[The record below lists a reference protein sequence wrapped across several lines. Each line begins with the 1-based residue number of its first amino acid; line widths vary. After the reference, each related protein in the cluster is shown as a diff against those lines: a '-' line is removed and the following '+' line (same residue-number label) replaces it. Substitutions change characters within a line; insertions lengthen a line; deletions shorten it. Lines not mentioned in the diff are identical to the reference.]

1 MAEAFEGL
9 PAEVERYDLLTLV
22 KRAGRQAGFTSGMI
36 ELLDYY
42 MAFTRE
48 CDWEKG
54 ARPVIF
60 QSLAR
65 TALDFGVSERQIQK
79 LEQALFRA
87 GAITWN
93 DSGNHRRYG
102 QRDPKSGR
110 IAYAFGVDLTPL
122 AYLKAALK
130 KKLEEKEARDEAWLP
145 EKRKRTRKR
154 AQIGEQSG
162 EGARGNRDHL
172 SGHGHADQGLYE
184 PRRPEMPLRRA

>member
-1 MAEAFEGL
+1 MQHTETITSYVTGGRRSSPELRASIEMAEAFEGL

-48 CDWEKG
+48 ADWEEG
-54 ARPVIF
+54 ARPIVF
-60 QSLAR
+60 QSLAK
-65 TALDFGVSERQIQK
+65 TALDFGVSERNIQK
-79 LEQALFRA
+79 TEKALFRA

-110 IAYAFGVDLTPL
+110 IAYAAGVPESHSGAETEREGGPRYGLADRQKTDL
-122 AYLKAALK
+122 
-130 KKLEEKEARDEAWLP
+130 RLP
-145 EKRKRTRKR
+145 REDPGADRGR
-154 AQIGEQSG
+154 GSG
-162 EGARGNRDHL
+162 
-172 SGHGHADQGLYE
+172 QC
-184 PRRPEMPLRRA
+184 RRPC

>member
-1 MAEAFEGL
+1 MQHTETIPSYVTGGRRSSPELRASIEMAEAFEGL
-9 PAEVERYDLLTLV
+9 PAEVDRYDLLTLV

-48 CDWEKG
+48 CDWEEG

-60 QSLAR
+60 QSLSR

-102 QRDPKSGR
+102 QRDTRTAG
-110 IAYAFGVDLTPL
+110 
-122 AYLKAALK
+122 
-130 KKLEEKEARDEAWLP
+130 LP
-145 EKRKRTRKR
+145 
-154 AQIGEQSG
+154 
-162 EGARGNRDHL
+162 
-172 SGHGHADQGLYE
+172 
-184 PRRPEMPLRRA
+184 MPSAST